1 MKPQNLLVIMSDE
14 HNPKMLGCAGHDIV
28 RTPNLD
34 GLAARGTRFSAAY
47 TTCPIC
53 VPARA
58 SFATGQY
65 VHQNGYWDNAIAYD
79 GRVESWGHRLQAA
92 GMQVESIGKLHYRQ
106 ESDSTGFDAQHIPMH
121 IKDGVGMVHH
131 SIRGQFPDFTMSEPQ
146 SAGGIVLSAGVG
158 ESEYTRYDRKI
169 ADLACDWL
177 HTADDRRQDDDDGD
191 EKPWVLFVSFV
202 TPHYPL
208 MAPEEFFQH
217 YDVDAMPSPKLDPS
231 NGYTPHPWLNTL
243 MRRQAGSAVNP
254 AQHRL
259 AIAAYLAL
267 CTFMDAQVG
276 RVLQAL
282 REAGFEPQT
291 RIIYTSDHGENAG
304 TRGMWGKSVHYEESG
319 GIPLILAGEG
329 VPAGKVSHTPVT
341 LVDAYPSILDAV
353 DLPADTSGTRPGRSW
368 FDLARATD
376 DPERLAFSEYHA
388 AGSPSGSFMV
398 RKGPYKYIYYVG
410 YAPEL
415 FDLSRDPEER
425 TDLAQDPAYAAIVQA
440 CESELRGIVTPENA
454 DRQAKAAQKTLV
466 ESRGGPEEVMNNLI
480 TTKNYTP
487 VPDEVEAKL

>member
-14 HNPKMLGCAGHDIV
+14 HNPKMLGCAGHDLV

-34 GLAARGTRFSAAY
+34 SLAARGTRFSAAY

-92 GMQVESIGKLHYRQ
+92 GMRVESIGKLHYRQ
-106 ESDSTGFDAQHIPMH
+106 ESDATGFDAQHIPMH

-131 SIRGQFPDFTMSEPQ
+131 SIRGQFPDFTPPEPQ
-146 SAGGIVLSAGVG
+146 SAGGIVMSAGVG

-169 ADLACDWL
+169 AELACDWL
-177 HTADDRRQDDDDGD
+177 REAADHRH

-208 MAPEEFFQH
+208 MAPEEFFQY
-217 YDVDAMPSPKLDPS
+217 YDVDAMSVPKLDPG
-231 NGYTPHPWLNTL
+231 NGYTPHPWLQTL
-243 MRRQAGSAVNP
+243 LSRQAGRAANP
-254 AQHRL
+254 EQHRL
-259 AIAAYLAL
+259 ASAAYLAL

-282 REAGFEPQT
+282 SDTGFSQQT
-291 RIIYTSDHGENAG
+291 RIIYTSDHGENAD

-319 GIPLILAGEG
+319 SVPLILAGDG
-329 VPAGKVSHTPVT
+329 VPAARFAARWRPSSTP
-341 LVDAYPSILDAV
+341 
-353 DLPADTSGTRPGRSW
+353 TRRFSTR
-368 FDLARATD
+368 RAC
-376 DPERLAFSEYHA
+376 PQMRLAPGLA
-388 AGSPSGSFMV
+388 ALG
-398 RKGPYKYIYYVG
+398 
-410 YAPEL
+410 
-415 FDLSRDPEER
+415 
-425 TDLAQDPAYAAIVQA
+425 
-440 CESELRGIVTPENA
+440 
-454 DRQAKAAQKTLV
+454 
-466 ESRGGPEEVMNNLI
+466 LI
-480 TTKNYTP
+480 SP
-487 VPDEVEAKL
+487 VPKTTQSAWRSVNIMQPDRPRGLL

>member
-14 HNPKMLGCAGHDIV
+14 HNPKMLGCAGHDMV

-34 GLAARGTRFSAAY
+34 SLAARGTRFSAAY

-79 GRVESWGHRLQAA
+79 GRVESWGHRLQAS
-92 GMQVESIGKLHYRQ
+92 GIRVESIGKLHYRQ
-106 ESDSTGFDAQHIPMH
+106 ESDPTGFDAQHIPMH

-131 SIRGQFPDFTMSEPQ
+131 SIRGQFPDFTPPPPKPGSG
-146 SAGGIVLSAGVG
+146 GGIVQSAGVG

-169 ADLACDWL
+169 AELACNWL
-177 HTADDRRQDDDDGD
+177 HEAEGNST
-191 EKPWVLFVSFV
+191 PWVLFVSFV

-208 MAPEEFFQH
+208 MAPEEFFQY
-217 YDVDAMPSPKLDPS
+217 YDVDAMPVPKLSPD
-231 NGYTPHPWLNTL
+231 NGYTPHPWLDTL
-243 MRRQAGSAVNP
+243 MHRQTGSETGP
-254 AQHRL
+254 EQHRL

-282 REAGFEPQT
+282 NETGFSQQT

-319 GIPLILAGEG
+319 GIPLTLTGEG
-329 VPAGKVSHTPVT
+329 VPVGKVCGTPVT

-353 DLPADTSGTRPGRSW
+353 GLPAADASETRPGRSW
-368 FDLARATD
+368 FDLAPAAD

-398 RKGPYKYIYYVG
+398 RKGRYKYIHYVG

-415 FDLSRDPEER
+415 FDLTADPKEL
-425 TDLAQDPAYAAIVQA
+425 TDLAQDAAYADVVQA
-440 CESELRGIVTPENA
+440 CERALRAIVTPEDA
-454 DRQAKAAQKTLV
+454 DRQAKAAQKALV
-466 ESRGGPEEVMNNLI
+466 ESRGGPEEVVRNLI

-487 VPDEVEAKL
+487 VPDEVETQL

>member
-14 HNPKMLGCAGHDIV
+14 HNPKMLGCAGHDMV
-28 RTPNLD
+28 RTPHLD

-79 GRVESWGHRLQAA
+79 GRVESWGHRLQKA
-92 GMQVESIGKLHYRQ
+92 GIRVESIGKLHYRQ
-106 ESDSTGFDAQHIPMH
+106 ESDPTGFDAQHIPMH
-121 IKDGVGMVHH
+121 IKDGVGMVQH
-131 SIRGQFPDFTMSEPQ
+131 SIRGQFPDFTPPPSKP
-146 SAGGIVLSAGVG
+146 GGSIVFSAGVG

-169 ADLACDWL
+169 AELACNWL
-177 HTADDRRQDDDDGD
+177 HEAAGRTT
-191 EKPWVLFVSFV
+191 PWVLFVSFV

-208 MAPEEFFQH
+208 MAPEEFFQD
-217 YDVDAMPSPKLDPS
+217 YDVDAMPAPKLDPN
-231 NGYTPHPWLNTL
+231 NGYTPHPWLKTL
-243 MRRQAGSAVNP
+243 LSRQAGREASP
-254 AQHRL
+254 AQHRM
-259 AIAAYLAL
+259 AAAAYLAL

-282 REAGFEPQT
+282 TETGANTDT

-319 GIPLILAGEG
+319 GIPLILTGDD
-329 VPAGKVSHTPVT
+329 VPAGKVCTTPAT

-353 DLPADTSGTRPGRSW
+353 GLAKDDSGTRPGRSW
-368 FDLARATD
+368 FELAHAAD
-376 DPERLAFSEYHA
+376 DPDRPAFSEYHA
-388 AGSPSGSFMV
+388 AGSPSGSFMI
-398 RKGPYKYIYYVG
+398 RKGRYKYIYYVG
-410 YAPEL
+410 FAPEL
-415 FDLSRDPEER
+415 YDLAADPEER
-425 TDLAQDPAYAAIVQA
+425 NDLAQDRDYTETVQA
-440 CESELRGIVTPENA
+440 CERDLRALVDPDDA
-454 DRQAKAAQKTLV
+454 DRRAKAAQKALV
-466 ESRGGPEEVMNNLI
+466 ESRGGPDEVIRNLV

-487 VPDEVEAKL
+487 VPDAVEAKL

>member
-14 HNPKMLGCAGHDIV
+14 HNPKMLGCAGHDVV

-34 GLAARGTRFSAAY
+34 SLAARGTRFSAAY

-79 GRVESWGHRLQAA
+79 GRVESWGHQLQAA
-92 GMQVESIGKLHYRQ
+92 GIRVESIGKLHYRQ
-106 ESDSTGFDAQHIPMH
+106 ESDPTGFDAQHIPMH

-131 SIRGQFPDFTMSEPQ
+131 SIRGQFPDFNPPPSKPG
-146 SAGGIVLSAGVG
+146 SGGGIVMSAGVG
-158 ESEYTRYDRKI
+158 ESEYTRYDCKI
-169 ADLACDWL
+169 AELACNWF
-177 HTADDRRQDDDDGD
+177 HEATGSNT
-191 EKPWVLFVSFV
+191 PWVLFVSFV

-208 MAPEEFFQH
+208 MAPEEFIQY
-217 YDVDAMPSPKLDPS
+217 YDVDAMPVPKLVPG
-231 NGYTPHPWLNTL
+231 NGYTPHPWLDTL
-243 MRRQAGSAVNP
+243 MNRQAGSEVSP
-254 AQHRL
+254 EQHRL

-267 CTFMDAQVG
+267 CTFMDAQAG

-282 REAGFEPQT
+282 TESGFNQQT

-319 GIPLILAGEG
+319 GIPLILTGEG
-329 VPAGKVSHTPVT
+329 VPEGKVCNTPVT

-353 DLPADTSGTRPGRSW
+353 GLPAADASETRPGRSW
-368 FDLARATD
+368 FDLAVASD

-398 RKGPYKYIYYVG
+398 RKGRYKYIHYVG

-415 FDLSRDPEER
+415 FDLTADPEEL
-425 TDLAQDPAYAAIVQA
+425 TDLAQDAAYADVVQT
-440 CESELRGIVTPENA
+440 CERALRAMITPEDA
-454 DRQAKAAQKTLV
+454 DRQAKAAQRALV
-466 ESRGGPEEVMNNLI
+466 ESRGGPEEVMRNLI
-480 TTKNYTP
+480 TTKNHTP
-487 VPDEVEAKL
+487 VPDEVEAQLDKS

>member
-14 HNPKMLGCAGHDIV
+14 HNPKMLGCAGHDMV

-34 GLAARGTRFSAAY
+34 SLAARGTRFSAAY

-79 GRVESWGHRLQAA
+79 GRVESWGHRLQAS
-92 GMQVESIGKLHYRQ
+92 GIRVESIGKLHYRQ
-106 ESDSTGFDAQHIPMH
+106 ESDPTGFDAQHIPMH

-131 SIRGQFPDFTMSEPQ
+131 SIRGQFPDFNPPPPKPGSG
-146 SAGGIVLSAGVG
+146 GGIVMSAGVG

-169 ADLACDWL
+169 AELACNWL
-177 HTADDRRQDDDDGD
+177 HEAAGHAS
-191 EKPWVLFVSFV
+191 PWVLFVSFV

-208 MAPEEFFQH
+208 MAPEEYFQY
-217 YDVDAMPSPKLDPS
+217 YDVDAMPSPKLATG
-231 NGYTPHPWLNTL
+231 NGYTPHPWLDTL
-243 MRRQAGSAVNP
+243 MNRQAGSEVSP
-254 AQHRL
+254 EQHRL

-276 RVLQAL
+276 RVLEAL
-282 REAGFEPQT
+282 NEAGFSQQT

-319 GIPLILAGEG
+319 GIPLILNGEG

-353 DLPADTSGTRPGRSW
+353 GLPAADASETRPGRSW
-368 FDLARATD
+368 FDLAVAAD
-376 DPERLAFSEYHA
+376 DPERMAFSEYHA

-398 RKGPYKYIYYVG
+398 RKGRYKYIHYVG

-415 FDLSRDPEER
+415 FDL
-425 TDLAQDPAYAAIVQA
+425 
-440 CESELRGIVTPENA
+440 
-454 DRQAKAAQKTLV
+454 
-466 ESRGGPEEVMNNLI
+466 
-480 TTKNYTP
+480 
-487 VPDEVEAKL
+487 

>member
-1 MKPQNLLVIMSDE
+1 MKLQNLLVIMSDE
-14 HNPKMLGCAGHDIV
+14 HNPKMLGCAGHDLV

-65 VHQNGYWDNAIAYD
+65 VHQTGYWDNAIAYD
-79 GRVESWGHRLQAA
+79 GRVESWGHRLQTA
-92 GMQVESIGKLHYRQ
+92 GIRVESIGKLHYRQ
-106 ESDSTGFDAQHIPMH
+106 ASDATGFDAQHIPMH
-121 IKDGVGMVHH
+121 IKGGVGMVQH
-131 SIRGQFPDFTMSEPQ
+131 SIRGQFPDFAPPEAKST
-146 SAGGIVLSAGVG
+146 GGIIMSAGVG

-169 ADLACDWL
+169 ADLACNWL
-177 HTADDRRQDDDDGD
+177 RDTGDRDHDT
-191 EKPWVLFVSFV
+191 PWVLFVSFV

-208 MAPEEFFQH
+208 VAPEPFFQG
-217 YDVDAMPSPKLDPS
+217 YDVDAMPTPKLDPGH
-231 NGYTPHPWLNTL
+231 GYTPHPWLETL
-243 MRRQAGSAVNP
+243 MRRQAGSAASP
-254 AQHRL
+254 QQHRL

-282 REAGFEPQT
+282 DEAELRPQT
-291 RIIYTSDHGENAG
+291 RIVYTSDHGENAG
-304 TRGMWGKSVHYEESG
+304 ARGMWGKSVHYEESG
-319 GIPLILAGEG
+319 GIPLILTGEG
-329 VPAGKVSHTPVT
+329 APEGHVCHTPVT

-353 DLPADTSGTRPGRSW
+353 GLPAHEGEARPGRSW
-368 FDLARATD
+368 FDLALAAD

-398 RKGPYKYIYYVG
+398 RKGRYKYIHYVG

-415 FDLSRDPEER
+415 FDLSADPEEF
-425 TDLAQDPAYAAIVQA
+425 TDLAQDPAYTEIVQA
-440 CESELRGIVTPENA
+440 CERELRAIVSPEDA
-454 DRQAKAAQKTLV
+454 DRRAKADQKALV
-466 ESRGGPEEVMNNLI
+466 ESRGGPEAVIQNLV

-487 VPDEVEAKL
+487 VPDEVVAKL